1 MKKRIFALLLVIA
14 LMATLVAACGTT
26 ATTTAATTKAASGA
40 TTAATTAAA
49 TTAKAFKFD
58 RKIEMVCPFGP
69 GSGTDTTLRN
79 WLPLMEKELGVA
91 IVVNNMAGAGGV
103 TGAEYFNKQPADG
116 YTFAM
121 YTPSH
126 TIAAVNKTTTF
137 DILNDTVPVVRLV
150 QDANIVL
157 AGKKVPYNNMKELV
171 EYVKANPGKAKI
183 GVMSVAGID
192 GVSINQ
198 LWKAA
203 GIEVPLVGYPS
214 GAEAN
219 AAIMG
224 GHIDMVLTSPFD
236 AKAYVDSGD
245 MKGIVLLS
253 EKRASTLPN
262 VECTGE
268 LKYDAY
274 IGPWR
279 GIVAKKG
286 TPQAAIDAFEAAAV
300 KVNTMQAW
308 VDWKK
313 SVALNDREG
322 FANQK
327 DFGKIWKDY
336 YETMKTMLGK

>member
-1 MKKRIFALLLVIA
+1 MKKRIFALLLIVS
-14 LMATLVAACGTT
+14 LMASLVACGSS
-26 ATTTAATTKAASGA
+26 TTTPAA
-40 TTAATTAAA
+40 TTAAGGTTAA
-49 TTAKAFKFD
+49 TTAKAFKFE
-58 RKIEMVCPFGP
+58 RKIEMLCPFGP

-79 WLPLMEKELGVA
+79 WLPLMEKELGQP

-137 DILNDTVPVVRLV
+137 DILNETVPVVRLV
-150 QDANIVL
+150 QDANIIL
-157 AGKKVPYNNMKELV
+157 AGKNVPYNNMKELIA
-171 EYVKANPGKAKI
+171 YVKANPGKAKI

-192 GVSINQ
+192 GVSVNQ

-203 GIEVPLVGYPS
+203 GIEVGLIAYPS

-219 AAIMG
+219 AAVMG
-224 GHIDMVLTSPFD
+224 GHCDMVLTSPFD
-236 AKAYVDSGD
+236 AKSFVDSGD
-245 MKGIVLLS
+245 MKGIVLLA

-268 LKYDAY
+268 LGYDAY

-286 TPQAAIDAFEAAAV
+286 TPQAAIDAFEAAAI

-308 VDWKK
+308 IDWKK

-327 DFGKIWKDY
+327 DFGKIWTDY
-336 YETMKTMLGK
+336 YQTMKTMLGK